1 MQTTEIVNTFDVTA
15 LKDILF
21 IERHSFPIEWAYTD
35 AEQYYREMLLKEDNI
50 HIFLKDN
57 GNRIGYLLAIPHN
70 DAVKELK
77 KDDPQMEEDSKRYYI
92 ETVTILPE
100 FRGRKGFS
108 EILKRL
114 IEQSKIKGNNI
125 SLHARVENGFST
137 IIQKKLN
144 VTKIRRINKWKYYNY
159 AEPAD
164 YIEAILSFNS

>member
-1 MQTTEIVNTFDVTA
+1 MQTTEILNTFDMTA
-15 LKDILF
+15 LEDIL
-21 IERHSFPIEWAYTD
+21 IIDRYSYPIEWAYPD
-35 AEQYYREMLLKEDNI
+35 AEDYYGEMLLKEENI

-77 KDDPQMEEDSKRYYI
+77 IDDPQMKKDSKRYYI
-92 ETVTILPE
+92 ETVAILPE

-108 EILKRL
+108 EILKTL
-114 IEQSKIKGNNI
+114 LEQPKIKGNNI

-144 VTKIRRINKWKYYNY
+144 VTKIRRIDKWKYYNY
-159 AEPAD
+159 AEPTD
-164 YIEAILSFNS
+164 YIEAKL